1 MCHYLSTHFNKLL
14 IIKTLTMDKEI
25 KFKYIFSED
34 YNPRYSNGAY
44 GGITPKGE
52 IAVNFYFERPGLPR
66 YQSYEIN
73 EKGKLGKETA
83 RNPEDLQTSMVRF
96 VENGVILDINSAK
109 NIVDW
114 LNEKIV
120 SLEKMRNDQKES
132 KKE

>member
-1 MCHYLSTHFNKLL
+1 MN
-14 IIKTLTMDKEI
+14 KEI
-25 KFKYIFSED
+25 KFKYIFNED
-34 YNPRYSNGAY
+34 YNPKYANGAY

-52 IAVNFYFERPGLPR
+52 IAVNFYFERPGLPH

-73 EKGKLGKETA
+73 EKGKLGKETG
-83 RNPEDLQTSMVRF
+83 RDPEDLQTSMVRF

-120 SLEKMRNDQKES
+120 SLEKLRNSQQES